1 MNKKIFVIGV
11 VLLVV
16 GVILFAFGYAVGGT
30 GSTNLSG
37 YSAGT
42 MATSQINITSNSS
55 VLVAGAGMYLVNNSM
70 IGGVFSYSS
79 ALSSAMK
86 PTASMNVGILDLK
99 SYSVTPGLYYVV
111 YAENNSSTPTS
122 LPSGY
127 HYTVSPIFGSTSATI
142 LGIFVLVGLII
153 LIIGIILTVM
163 GGIAKPKGKPSSEK
177 EEQKP
182 PEAPQQTP
190 PQTEEQKTV
199 SNTEEKTSNTNTG
212 SGESAAKGE
221 KSDNQPASKKSTPG
235 SKSSK
240 SSKSTKS
247 NQKKNQ

>member
-16 GVILFAFGYAVGGT
+16 GVILFGFGYAVGGT

-37 YSAGT
+37 FSAGT
-42 MATSQINITSNSS
+42 MTTPQINITSNSS

-70 IGGVFSYSS
+70 EGGISNYST
-79 ALSSAMK
+79 AISSAMK

-99 SYSVTPGLYYVV
+99 SYSVTPGLYYVF

-127 HYTVSPIFGSTSATI
+127 HYTVSPIFGSSSATI
-142 LGIFVLVGLII
+142 LGIFVLLGLII

-163 GGIAKPKGKPSSEK
+163 GGMAKPKGKSSPEK

-182 PEAPQQTP
+182 PETPQQTP
-190 PQTEEQKTV
+190 PQNEEQKTV
-199 SNTEEKTSNTNTG
+199 SDTEEKTSNADTS
-212 SGESAAKGE
+212 SGDSAAKDE
-221 KSDNQPASKKSTPG
+221 KSDSQPASKKSTSA